1 MTERLPLRARLARN
15 WLSLATLGAV
25 LIGCVLGVTVH
36 KGWLALAGLGFFGPG
51 LLRELG
57 LLADRDEYQLLK
69 ARTAGHHAYL
79 ASGILLLVMLIVR
92 GWSTLNFE
100 AEGLAGI
107 NLFAWMLLVYF
118 LSYVFQYWG
127 AQRAALRILLTFGS
141 FWLVFVLL
149 SHGAEGGLGLLMEL
163 LVPLPFFVLALSSR
177 RWPRVSGAL
186 LVALALF
193 AFQRFDL
200 ARVFRG
206 EEHRLFALLLV
217 FLPILA
223 SGLGLLFGRDG
234 EEEVRAN

>member
-1 MTERLPLRARLARN
+1 MTERFPLRARLARN
-15 WLSLATLGAV
+15 WLSLATLGTV
-25 LIGCVLGVTVH
+25 FLGCTLGVTVH

-57 LLADRDEYQLLK
+57 LLADRDEYQLLQ

-79 ASGILLLVMLIVR
+79 ASGILLLALLIVQ
-92 GWSTLNFE
+92 GWSTLSFE

-107 NLFAWMLLVYF
+107 NLFVWMLLVYF

-127 AQRAALRILLTFGS
+127 AQRAALRVLLTFGS

-149 SHGAEGGLGLLMEL
+149 SHGAEGGLALLMEL
-163 LVPLPFFVLALSSR
+163 LVPLPFFLLALASR
-177 RWPRVSGAL
+177 RWPRASGGL

-193 AFQRFDL
+193 AFWRFGL
-200 ARVFRG
+200 ARVFQG

-223 SGLGLLFGRDG
+223 SGLGLLFGREARD
-234 EEEVRAN
+234 EA

>member
-1 MTERLPLRARLARN
+1 MTERLPLRARLARS
-15 WLSLATLGAV
+15 WLSFATLGAV
-25 LIGCVLGVTVH
+25 LLGCVLGVSVH

-79 ASGILLLVMLIVR
+79 ASGILLLALLIVR
-92 GWSTLNFE
+92 GWSTLNFD
-100 AEGLAGI
+100 AAGPAGI
-107 NLFAWMLLVYF
+107 NLFVWMLLVYF

-127 AQRAALRILLTFGS
+127 PRRAATRILITFGS

-149 SHGAEGGLGLLMEL
+149 SHGAEGGMALLMEL
-163 LVPLPFFVLALSSR
+163 LVPLPFFVLALAAR

-193 AFQRFDL
+193 AFQRFGL
-200 ARVFRG
+200 ARVFQG

-223 SGLGLLFGRDG
+223 SGLGLLFSREARD
-234 EEEVRAN
+234 EA